1 MAENTREW
9 LLERRESSRFA
20 TRMRERSAIRA
31 RMREAS
37 TRQKA
42 AHRLERKQSLSSC
55 GSLPSAK
62 GGSQQSLF
70 RKGLSAFG
78 SSLKALDIAAAE
90 ATAAEERLSDGGT
103 PHSGASTPTS
113 RRLVRVRVRVRGKV
127 RVRVRGKV
135 RVRVRVR
142 VS

>member
-9 LLERRESSRFA
+9 VLERRESSRFA

-42 AHRLERKQSLSSC
+42 VHRLERKQAPASLY
-55 GSLPSAK
+55 GSFSAK
-62 GGSQQSLF
+62 GGSQQSIF

-113 RRLVRVRVRVRGKV
+113 RRLVRVRARVRV

-135 RVRVRVR
+135 RVRVRLR

>member
-1 MAENTREW
+1 
-9 LLERRESSRFA
+9 
-20 TRMRERSAIRA
+20 
-31 RMREAS
+31 MREAS

-42 AHRLERKQSLSSC
+42 VHRLERKQLPSSF

-62 GGSQQSLF
+62 GGSQQSIF

-113 RRLVRVRVRVRGKV
+113 RRLVRVRARVRV

-135 RVRVRVR
+135 RVRVRPR

>member
-1 MAENTREW
+1 
-9 LLERRESSRFA
+9 
-20 TRMRERSAIRA
+20 
-31 RMREAS
+31 MREAS

-42 AHRLERKQSLSSC
+42 VHRLERKQAPASF
-55 GSLPSAK
+55 GSFSAK
-62 GGSQQSLF
+62 GGSQQSIF

-113 RRLVRVRVRVRGKV
+113 RRLVGVRARVRVRVRVRGKV
-127 RVRVRGKV
+127 RLRLRL
-135 RVRVRVR
+135 R